1 MSSSSSSNCNPLLR
15 IFDADFYKDAYPDIR
30 PLSDSDATKHWYK
43 YGCAENRIP
52 SMIELYRCLPDNFDV
67 EHYLEIYSDV
77 NIAVGGHRVRAMI
90 HYCTHG
96 KQEGRQYKE
105 EDIVIVDEYGN
116 ETDWHINTTENEMLI
131 EHEGVPVSAFFT
143 VDS

>member
-1 MSSSSSSNCNPLLR
+1 
-15 IFDADFYKDAYPDIR
+15 
-30 PLSDSDATKHWYK
+30 
-43 YGCAENRIP
+43 
-52 SMIELYRCLPDNFDV
+52 
-67 EHYLEIYSDV
+67 
-77 NIAVGGHRVRAMI
+77 
-90 HYCTHG
+90 